1 MGYTLLR
8 ALVCVLDVINLCRNI
23 SVGARPLIPPCSLV
37 SLYVFTN
44 MSCLCL
50 PSSMFGKA
58 SLLETH
64 SSVSCYMPPL
74 CLVTADKNSVFVYL
88 SLTWLCTR
96 KCLNILDVN
105 CLPLSCIILLGL
117 PLMIIQSS
125 STLRRSTDLFLSDHL
140 LATFLEQSS
149 KQLMM

>member
-1 MGYTLLR
+1 MQYHIHLCWSKTIDPSMFSGFVILL
-8 ALVCVLDVINLCRNI
+8 LQTCHTFV
-23 SVGARPLIPPCSLV
+23 
-37 SLYVFTN
+37 YHH
-44 MSCLCL
+44 LCL
-50 PSSMFGKA
+50 VRLP
-58 SLLETH
+58 LLETH
-64 SSVSCYMPPL
+64 SSLSCYMPPL

-140 LATFLEQSS
+140 LATFLEQSF
-149 KQLMM
+149 KQLMIL